1 MILLPGAYATAK
13 VFTDFVDE
21 GAQRQIIQ
29 LCSQEF
35 AKNAKVR
42 IMPDVHIGS
51 SCTIGFT
58 ANIGEM
64 VIPNIVGVDI
74 GCGVI
79 CVKLGKVDIDY
90 YKLDEIIRN
99 NVPFGKAV
107 HEYPMY
113 EFNRYKDLIC
123 FKNLNKTTRIKCSL
137 GTLGGGNH
145 FIEID
150 EDDDENKYLLIH
162 TGSRSLGVMVAKH
175 YQELAFRETRGYYEL
190 IDAQQNMIEKLRN
203 QNKRKQIKSELIR
216 MKKSFFAKN
225 KDIPDELCYLT
236 GKNRDD
242 YLHDMGICQD
252 FAFENRKA
260 IANTILTNYFG
271 KGIDEFEFFETVHN
285 YIDLE
290 TNIVRKGAV
299 SAKKGEIVLIP
310 INMRDGSLICIGKGN
325 KDWNCSA
332 PHGAGR
338 LVSRTSAMNRLDLE
352 EYKNNMEGVF
362 TTCINEFT
370 LDESPM
376 AYKDKKDILSHIAET
391 VDVTM
396 QIKSVYNFKAN

>member
-90 YKLDEIIRN
+90 YILDEIIRN
-99 NVPFGKAV
+99 HVPFGKAV

-145 FIEID
+145 FI
-150 EDDDENKYLLIH
+150 
-162 TGSRSLGVMVAKH
+162 GA
-175 YQELAFRETRGYYEL
+175 TR
-190 IDAQQNMIEKLRN
+190 
-203 QNKRKQIKSELIR
+203 
-216 MKKSFFAKN
+216 F
-225 KDIPDELCYLT
+225 
-236 GKNRDD
+236 
-242 YLHDMGICQD
+242 
-252 FAFENRKA
+252 
-260 IANTILTNYFG
+260 
-271 KGIDEFEFFETVHN
+271 
-285 YIDLE
+285 
-290 TNIVRKGAV
+290 
-299 SAKKGEIVLIP
+299 
-310 INMRDGSLICIGKGN
+310 
-325 KDWNCSA
+325 
-332 PHGAGR
+332 
-338 LVSRTSAMNRLDLE
+338 
-352 EYKNNMEGVF
+352 
-362 TTCINEFT
+362 
-370 LDESPM
+370 
-376 AYKDKKDILSHIAET
+376 
-391 VDVTM
+391 
-396 QIKSVYNFKAN
+396 